1 MEQRLQNRA
10 RLGALPRHHLLHHC
24 WRLNVGCRDLWS
36 GPAGDLFCYVQSWH
50 RCQEMTAVP
59 QLILQS
65 SFNPITEVAVLS
77 AAGSPWNNREAGCG
91 ISGALAAGGRSPER
105 GKGHLGLSEVR
116 ASSAVPAWGC
126 LSSAYWFFIWT
137 SLFRIETHFLLLS
150 TLLSHFFPWC
160 VLWRKEYEET
170 WMWLGK
176 MFNENK

>member
-1 MEQRLQNRA
+1 MRNFCNLLPGGDSICRGKKGFPREINGPQIHKWVRKGFRCWWSMKQRLQSRA
-10 RLGALPRHHLLHHC
+10 RLGALPKHHLLHHC

-105 GKGHLGLSEVR
+105 GKGHLGLSAVG
-116 ASSAVPAWGC
+116 ASSAAPALGC
-126 LSSAYWFFIWT
+126 VSSAY
-137 SLFRIETHFLLLS
+137 
-150 TLLSHFFPWC
+150 
-160 VLWRKEYEET
+160 
-170 WMWLGK
+170 
-176 MFNENK
+176 